1 MCRKWWNIL
10 IFFFT
15 LLFSFLEPYS
25 ALRYFSSLTVLCI
38 CNYIICP
45 VGGGKHLPASSCY
58 VINPPTMNYDCPK
71 AKEPFFQNK
80 STTAF
85 RVQTFSPPPHVRRNK
100 IPQLR
105 RKQPSFSPEV
115 AVGET
120 SGQDGSPQRE
130 AGVAVPRPVRS
141 LYLDPVRLLELLQHV
156 DAVRGASGLQEV
168 SLAPLLTG

>member
-1 MCRKWWNIL
+1 MCRKCWNIFL
-10 IFFFT
+10 KIN
-15 LLFSFLEPYS
+15 LLFSFLESYS
-25 ALRYFSSLTVLCI
+25 TLRYFSSLNVLYI

-45 VGGGKHLPASSCY
+45 VGGGTTPSRLFLLRHLSAH
-58 VINPPTMNYDCPK
+58 YDLRR
-71 AKEPFFQNK
+71 KEPSFQNK
-80 STTAF
+80 STAAF
-85 RVQTFSPPPHVRRNK
+85 RVQTFFFPPHVKRNK

-115 AVGET
+115 VVEET

-130 AGVAVPRPVRS
+130 AGDAVPRPVRS
-141 LYLDPVRLLELLQHV
+141 LHLDPVRLLELLQHV